1 MSNRSTSPHLL
12 DLDAWIEQVAADR
25 VRRRQRQV
33 THILLHA
40 VARTPVLREA
50 LYLKG
55 GTLMSAAFKS
65 LRQTGD
71 VDFSAVVALEPF
83 ATELRALLD
92 DAMKVTALELGYLNL
107 VMRVQRFTREPAGK
121 FEDAQ
126 GPAIQM
132 TVGIAERGGGAE
144 RRLEDGQAVEVLG
157 IDISFKEPVLNIAVM
172 GLDGPERTVLA
183 YSVEEV
189 IAEKLRALAQQ
200 QKRRRNRRQDVYDIN
215 WLIQNVPL
223 DDESKRKIIAAFMEK
238 SEARDI
244 DAGREAFDDPELR
257 RRAGA
262 DWNTMELEIGE
273 LPAFDE
279 AFGNVRALYRALPW
293 QAPKRTPR

>member
-1 MSNRSTSPHLL
+1 MSNPNISPRLL
-12 DLDAWIEQVAADR
+12 DLEAWIEQVAADQ

-71 VDFSAVVALEPF
+71 VDFSAAVPPEPF
-83 ATELRALLD
+83 ATELRNLLD
-92 DAMKVTALELGYLNL
+92 DAMKATAVELGYLDL
-107 VMRVQRFTREPAGK
+107 AMRVQRFAKEPAGK

-126 GPAIQM
+126 GPAVQM
-132 TVGIAERGGGAE
+132 TIAIAERGGGAE
-144 RRLEDGQAVEVLG
+144 RRLKDGQAVEVLG

-172 GLDGPERTVLA
+172 GLDGAERTVLA

-200 QKRRRNRRQDVYDIN
+200 QKRRRNRRQDIYDIN
-215 WLIQNVPL
+215 WLIQNVTL
-223 DDESKRKIIAAFMEK
+223 DDEAKRKILAAFLEK
-238 SEARDI
+238 SGARDV
-244 DAGREAFDDPELR
+244 DAGLDAFDDPELK

-262 DWNTMELEIGE
+262 DWSTMELEIGE
-273 LPAFDE
+273 LPDFDDAFD
-279 AFGNVRALYRALPW
+279 AVRKFYKLLPW
-293 QAPKRTPR
+293 D